1 MPNRSDYEALPQT
14 EEEDHDYEEGDSLLP
29 TLVQGESRGLR
40 RANRP
45 GSIDIRKLDNAF
57 KRCVASAYLSTA
69 GSHARR
75 CIWSLIYIN

>member
-14 EEEDHDYEEGDSLLP
+14 ENEDHDYEEGDSLLP
-29 TLVQGESRGLR
+29 TLVQGQSRGLR

-57 KRCVASAYLSTA
+57 KRCVVTT
-69 GSHARR
+69 
-75 CIWSLIYIN
+75 SLRMDGGRVISLCEGLMS